1 MVLRSMP
8 RARCIA
14 HADGK
19 LGTMILRFGPGFVLV
34 FCLISV
40 APVWAADYGSATEVA
55 AVRKAVPQS
64 VPSSA
69 GACAV
74 HANRIV
80 VVGSYALIAEFFS
93 DPCGGGGDE
102 LWAKRDAVW
111 VDVAAGKPMIEPCD
125 MKSKGVPGVV
135 ILQLL
140 SHYRGPAAVAQA
152 QTDLK
157 NCPH

>member
-1 MVLRSMP
+1 M
-8 RARCIA
+8 
-14 HADGK
+14 
-19 LGTMILRFGPGFVLV
+19 
-34 FCLISV
+34 
-40 APVWAADYGSATEVA
+40 
-55 AVRKAVPQS
+55 RKAVPQS
-64 VPSSA
+64 APSGA

-80 VVGSYALIAEFFS
+80 VVGSYALVYEFFS

-102 LWAKRDAVW
+102 LWAKRNAVW
-111 VDVAAGKPMIEPCD
+111 VDVAGGHPMIRPCD
-125 MKSKGVPGVV
+125 MKSKGVPPVV

-140 SHYRGPAAVAQA
+140 SHYRDSAAIAQA

>member
-111 VDVAAGKPMIEPCD
+111 VDVASGKPMIEPCD
-125 MKSKGVPGVV
+125 MKSKGV